1 MNFDVDLMADTADRI
16 AKGCRQDIDSLVQT
30 HGKEFAVSV
39 MGNVGV
45 NLLAGVLAAAVD
57 DDARA
62 IILLAVLKSLATM
75 TMAEMSN
82 YETEEL
88 LERIKKG
95 SKC

>member
-16 AKGCRQDIDSLVQT
+16 AKGCRQDIDNLTQT

>member
-1 MNFDVDLMADTADRI
+1 MSFDVDLMADTADRI
-16 AKGCRQDIDSLVQT
+16 AKGCRQDIESLAQT

-57 DDARA
+57 DDARS